1 MPSSDVTLDDIH
13 LARQTITPIVR
24 KTPLIHSPLLT
35 ECLASYESGKISSPT
50 ANRDREAVYLK
61 LENLQITGSFKIRG
75 AANKMLNLT
84 AEEKTRGVVTGS
96 SGNHG
101 SAVAYIASQLGI
113 PAVICVSTK
122 APSNKIDAIKR
133 LGAELVQF
141 GRSYDES
148 VTHALQLAQE
158 RGLTMIDSFDDPLVI
173 AGQGTIGLELLEEL
187 PEIDTAIVPLAGGGL
202 LGGIALA
209 LKSTRPYTQVVGV
222 SMERAP
228 VMYYS
233 LKAGVPVE
241 MEEQETIAHALAGG
255 LGSNNQ
261 YTFRMV
267 QELVD
272 DVVLVSEAAIAE
284 AMLFALEEH
293 HLVVEGA
300 GAVGIAALLHRK
312 VREPGRNVA
321 VVVSGGNVEIPML
334 LELARSRWQ
343 LRRVTTAG

>member
-1 MPSSDVTLDDIH
+1 MPSSDMTLDDIH
-13 LARQTITPIVR
+13 LARQTIASIVR

-61 LENLQITGSFKIRG
+61 LENLQVTGSFKIRG

-84 AEEKTRGVVTGS
+84 AEEKARGVVTGS

-141 GRSYDES
+141 GTSYDES

-187 PEIDTAIVPLAGGGL
+187 PEIDTVIVPLAGGGL

-209 LKSTRPYTQVVGV
+209 LKSTRPATHVVGV

-233 LKAGVPVE
+233 LKAGVPIE
-241 MEEQETIAHALAGG
+241 MEEQDTIAHALAGG
-255 LGSNNQ
+255 LGRNNQ

-343 LRRVTTAG
+343 LRGVTTAG

>member
-1 MPSSDVTLDDIH
+1 MPSLDVTLDDIH
-13 LARQTITPIVR
+13 LARQTIAPIVR
-24 KTPLIHSPLLT
+24 KIPLIHSPLLT
-35 ECLASYESGKISSPT
+35 ECLASYKSGKISSPT
-50 ANRDREAVYLK
+50 ANRDRGAVYLK
-61 LENLQITGSFKIRG
+61 LENLQVTGSFKIRG

-84 AEEKTRGVVTGS
+84 AEEKRRGVVTGS

-141 GRSYDES
+141 GTSYDES

-187 PEIDTAIVPLAGGGL
+187 PEIDTVIVPLAGGGL

-209 LKSTRPYTQVVGV
+209 LKSTRPATHVVGV
-222 SMERAP
+222 SMEHAP

-233 LKAGVPVE
+233 LKAGVPIE
-241 MEEQETIAHALAGG
+241 MEEQDTIAHALAGG
-255 LGSNNQ
+255 LGRNNQ

-272 DVVLVSEAAIAE
+272 DVVLVSEAEIAE

-343 LRRVTTAG
+343 LR